1 MRKPQQ
7 ESGTDVGM
15 TLHNNKYGSTGREE
29 WRKREMFSGGLSITI
44 QFASSMLL
52 LPCCAGWKDK
62 SEMAKVPKEPG
73 TEPKEQETGTSPEQ
87 DLSLSVLH
95 VRAVILL

>member
-1 MRKPQQ
+1 MRKSQQ

-62 SEMAKVPKEPG
+62 SEMEQKTKV
-73 TEPKEQETGTSPEQ
+73 PKEQETGTNPEQ
-87 DLSLSVLH
+87 DLRLSVLH